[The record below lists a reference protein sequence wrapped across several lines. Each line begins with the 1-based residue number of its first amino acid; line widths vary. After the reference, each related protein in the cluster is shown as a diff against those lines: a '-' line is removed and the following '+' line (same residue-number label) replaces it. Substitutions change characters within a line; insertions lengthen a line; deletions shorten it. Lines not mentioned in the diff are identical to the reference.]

1 MSQQS
6 PASMDQLPEQTHVA
20 QQIRRDKLRIQ
31 GFQHPSS
38 PKSNIHSGHSKQAI
52 SAYEECSAG
61 YLQGYPGYIDQNNIK
76 NVFPGQN
83 IHMRSS
89 NTYNLPSA
97 PDSRDL
103 PPQNTGHFH
112 TQSPQQSPFV
122 GTIHPGQS
130 LTPNFNGQV
139 NASKTGSWGSGGPQL
154 GMMNNNAF
162 LNLPSSLTVNSNAMT
177 ADLFAASSLQTSSF
191 GSNGREGSMAT
202 YFPGSSIQTDT
213 MQTLYLRNPGIVG
226 YTDSLASGN
235 MVLINN
241 TTGSSLATHNFAGN
255 GQQQQHFIGITVPT
269 ASPSQHSSVGAIE
282 NSSTKQQSATSSLLT
297 SRLETHAYDSWQC
310 GGNELTF
317 LQTTDAA
324 SSNQSLCGQLN
335 NSVSLGNPPVAERSQ
350 VGMRPPPMSSIEGEQ
365 SGMLPG
371 GLRLQLDQPTT
382 ATGQR
387 QGLSLCL
394 FPKHASTVQLPPFQ
408 NHSTELD
415 INCPGVAQ
423 TASEDNSFRIDR
435 SARDGMMGGGFSNS
449 LNSPGVSKQI
459 HSSSSGVTGFPNV
472 LRGSKFLKAA
482 QELLDEVVN
491 LSKFGKSESAKH
503 HKSQTLFGTVADKEN
518 TAKEAGIKNGI
529 TDTSA
534 GFLNSA
540 EETNISHNTELSMAE
555 RRELQIKKAKLVAM
569 LDEVDQKYRQY
580 YQQMQIVV
588 SSFETVTGFGTAKT
602 YTSLALG
609 TISRHFRCLRDA
621 IVGQIC
627 VSSKSLGEEDMAGN
641 GKGETSRLR
650 FVDQQLRQQRAL
662 QQLGM
667 IQQPAWRPQRG
678 LPERAVSV
686 LRAWLFEHFL
696 HPYPKDAD
704 KHMLARQAGLTRS
717 QVSNWFINA
726 RVRLW
731 KPMVE
736 EIYME
741 EMKEAEL
748 GHSSAEKDY
757 RKSGD
762 SKEDTKSEEGSEN
775 SQNSED
781 QKHTKTTHLDSNA
794 QDVVCEQQ
802 NISVSSGLK
811 SEHSPDMR
819 YGRSQ
824 AFSIEGLSNDE
835 LFHEVRDEGV
845 TPGKLKKA
853 RNGIE
858 GSTYHLSPN
867 MSTAVDFK
875 MEGSCQNGKFND
887 ERHSSENYILVHS
900 GMALADSS
908 GSSGSYQ
915 IGCLNRYGQ
924 EAFTPKFSGSGG
936 VSLTL
941 GLQHSDGLSLSGT
954 QQRCISSEGRNHG
967 LGSVSH
973 DYCNISETAAA
984 HAANAYESINLEN
997 RKRFATHLLQT
1008 L

>member
-1 MSQQS
+1 MSQES
-6 PASMDQLPEQTHVA
+6 SASMDHLPQQTHVA

-31 GFQHPSS
+31 GFQPPSLPS
-38 PKSNIHSGHSKQAI
+38 SNIHSGNSKQAVP
-52 SAYEECSAG
+52 AYVECSAG
-61 YLQGYPGYIDQNNIK
+61 YLQGYPGHTDQNNIK
-76 NVFPGQN
+76 NVLTGQN
-83 IHMRSS
+83 IHMISS
-89 NTYNLPSA
+89 NNYNLPTA
-97 PDSRDL
+97 PDSWAL
-103 PPQNTGHFH
+103 ASQNTGHFH
-112 TQSPQQSPFV
+112 TQSAQQSPFV
-122 GTIHPGQS
+122 GTIYPGQS
-130 LTPNFNGQV
+130 LTPNFNGHV
-139 NASKTGSWGSGGPQL
+139 NASKTGSWGSEGPRL
-154 GMMNNNAF
+154 GMMNNSAF
-162 LNLPSSLTVNSNAMT
+162 PNLPSSLAVNSNGMT
-177 ADLFAASSLQTSSF
+177 PDFFAASSIQTSSF
-191 GSNGREGSMAT
+191 GSNSREGSMAM
-202 YFPGSSIQTDT
+202 YFPGSNIQTDA
-213 MQTLYLRNPGIVG
+213 MQTLYLRNPGFTG
-226 YTDSLASGN
+226 YSDSLASGN

-241 TTGSSLATHNFAGN
+241 TTGSSLANHNFSSN
-255 GQQQQHFIGITVPT
+255 GQQQHFIGITAPT
-269 ASPSQHSSVGAIE
+269 ASPSHHSSAGAVE
-282 NSSTKQQSATSSLLT
+282 NSPTEQQSVTSNLLT
-297 SRLETHAYDSWQC
+297 SRLETHAYDSWQG

-324 SSNQSLCGQLN
+324 SSNQSLCGQMN
-335 NSVSLGNPPVAERSQ
+335 NSASLGNPPVGKRSHLE
-350 VGMRPPPMSSIEGEQ
+350 MRPPPMSSMEEDQ
-365 SGMLPG
+365 SGILPS

-394 FPKHASTVQLPPFQ
+394 FPKHPSTVQLPPYQ

-415 INCPGVAQ
+415 INCSGVAQ

-435 SARDGMMGGGFSNS
+435 DARDGMMGGGFSNS
-449 LNSPGVSKQI
+449 LHSPGVSKQI
-459 HSSSSGVTGFPNV
+459 HSSSSGVIGFPNV

-491 LSKFGKSESAKH
+491 LSKFGRSESAKH
-503 HKSQTLFGTVADKEN
+503 HKSQTLFDNVADKEN
-518 TAKEAGIKNGI
+518 TAKEAGIMTGVA
-529 TDTSA
+529 DTSA

-540 EETNISHNTELSMAE
+540 EETNVCHNSELSMAE

-627 VSSKSLGEEDMAGN
+627 VSSKSLGEEEMAGN

-650 FVDQQLRQQRAL
+650 FVDQQLRQQQAL

-741 EMKEAEL
+741 EMKEADL
-748 GHSSAEKDY
+748 GHSSAEKECK
-757 RKSGD
+757 KSGE
-762 SKEDTKSEEGSEN
+762 SKADTKSGEGSEN

-781 QKHTKTTHLDSNA
+781 QNHTKAMQIDTDA

-811 SEHSPDMR
+811 SEHSLDMR

-824 AFSIEGLSNDE
+824 AFSIEGVSNDE
-835 LFHEVRDEGV
+835 VFHDLRDEDV

-853 RNGIE
+853 RNGIG
-858 GSTYHLSPN
+858 GSPYHFSPN
-867 MSTAVDFK
+867 MSTVVDFK
-875 MEGSCQNGKFND
+875 MEESSQHGKFND
-887 ERHSSENYILVHS
+887 ERHSSENYSLVHS
-900 GMALADSS
+900 GMVLADSS

-924 EAFTPKFSGSGG
+924 ESFTPKFSGNGG

-954 QQRCISSEGRNHG
+954 QQRCISSEGRNRE

-984 HAANAYESINLEN
+984 HAANAYESINSEN

>member
-6 PASMDQLPEQTHVA
+6 PASMDQLPLQTHVA

-38 PKSNIHSGHSKQAI
+38 PKSHISSGHSKQAI
-52 SAYEECSAG
+52 PAYEECSAG
-61 YLQGYPGYIDQNNIK
+61 YLQGYPGHIDQDNIK
-76 NVFPGQN
+76 NVFPGHN
-83 IHMRSS
+83 IHMISS
-89 NTYNLPSA
+89 NNYNLPAAS
-97 PDSRDL
+97 DSRVL

-112 TQSPQQSPFV
+112 TQSPQRNPLV
-122 GTIHPGQS
+122 GTIHSGQS
-130 LTPNFNGQV
+130 LTPNFDGQV
-139 NASKTGSWGSGGPQL
+139 NASKSGSWGSGGPQF

-162 LNLPSSLTVNSNAMT
+162 LNLPSLTVNSNAMT
-177 ADLFAASSLQTSSF
+177 ADLFAASSIQTSSF

-202 YFPGSSIQTDT
+202 YFPGSSIQADT
-213 MQTLYLRNPGIVG
+213 MQTLYLRNRGIVG

-235 MVLINN
+235 MVLVNN
-241 TTGSSLATHNFAGN
+241 TTGSSLATHNFSGN
-255 GQQQQHFIGITVPT
+255 GQQQQHFVGITVPT

-282 NSSTKQQSATSSLLT
+282 NSSTEQQSANSSLLT
-297 SRLETHAYDSWQC
+297 SRLEAHAYDSWQA

-335 NSVSLGNPPVAERSQ
+335 NSVSLGSLPVAERSQ
-350 VGMRPPPMSSIEGEQ
+350 VRMRPPSMSSIEEEQ
-365 SGMLPG
+365 SGILPS
-371 GLRLQLDQPTT
+371 GLRLQLDPPTT

-415 INCPGVAQ
+415 INCPGIAQ

-435 SARDGMMGGGFSNS
+435 DARDGMMGGGFSNS
-449 LNSPGVSKQI
+449 LQSPGVSKQI
-459 HSSSSGVTGFPNV
+459 HSSYRGVTGFPNV

-491 LSKFGKSESAKH
+491 LSKFGKSEPAKH
-503 HKSQTLFGTVADKEN
+503 HKSQTLFGTAADKWN
-518 TAKEAGIKNGI
+518 TAKETSIKNGI

-540 EETNISHNTELSMAE
+540 EETNISHNTEISMAE

-569 LDEVDQKYRQY
+569 LDEVDQKYKQY

-627 VSSKSLGEEDMAGN
+627 ASSKSLGEEDMAGN

-650 FVDQQLRQQRAL
+650 FVDQQLRQQRAF

-741 EMKEAEL
+741 EIKEAEL

-757 RKSGD
+757 KKSGD
-762 SKEDTKSEEGSEN
+762 SKADTKSEEGSEN

-781 QKHTKTTHLDSNA
+781 QKHTKTTQLETDA
-794 QDVVCEQQ
+794 EDVVCEQQ

-824 AFSIEGLSNDE
+824 AFSIEGVSNDDV
-835 LFHEVRDEGV
+835 FHDVRDEGV
-845 TPGKLKKA
+845 TPGKFKKA
-853 RNGIE
+853 RSGIE
-858 GSTYHLSPN
+858 GSTYQFSPN
-867 MSTAVDFK
+867 MSSIVGFK
-875 MEGSCQNGKFND
+875 MEGSCQNDKFND

-900 GMALADSS
+900 GMALADSG
-908 GSSGSYQ
+908 GS
-915 IGCLNRYGQ
+915 GCLNRYDGQ

-967 LGSVSH
+967 LGNVSH
-973 DYCNISETAAA
+973 DYCNISGTAAA
-984 HAANAYESINLEN
+984 HAANAYESINLEK

>member
-1 MSQQS
+1 MSQES
-6 PASMDQLPEQTHVA
+6 SASMDQLPQQTHVA

-38 PKSNIHSGHSKQAI
+38 PSSHIHSGHSKQAI
-52 SAYEECSAG
+52 PAYVECSAG
-61 YLQGYPGYIDQNNIK
+61 YLQGYPGHTDQNNIK

-83 IHMRSS
+83 IYMIPS
-89 NTYNLPSA
+89 NTYNLPTA
-97 PDSRDL
+97 PDSWAL
-103 PPQNTGHFH
+103 ASQNTGHFH
-112 TQSPQQSPFV
+112 TQSAQQSPFV

-130 LTPNFNGQV
+130 LTPNFDAHV
-139 NASKTGSWGSGGPQL
+139 NASKTGSWGSEGPRL
-154 GMMNNNAF
+154 GMMNNTAF
-162 LNLPSSLTVNSNAMT
+162 PNLPSSLAVNSNGMT
-177 ADLFAASSLQTSSF
+177 TDLFAASSIQTSSF
-191 GSNGREGSMAT
+191 GSNSREGSMAT
-202 YFPGSSIQTDT
+202 YFPGSNIQTDT
-213 MQTLYLRNPGIVG
+213 MQTLYLRNPGFTG

-241 TTGSSLATHNFAGN
+241 TTGSSLANHNFAGN

-269 ASPSQHSSVGAIE
+269 ASPSHHSSAGAIE
-282 NSSTKQQSATSSLLT
+282 NSPTEQQSVTSSLLT
-297 SRLETHAYDSWQC
+297 SRLETHAYDSWQG

-324 SSNQSLCGQLN
+324 SSNQSLCGQMN
-335 NSVSLGNPPVAERSQ
+335 NSVSLGNPPVAKRSQ
-350 VGMRPPPMSSIEGEQ
+350 LGMRPPPMSSIEEDQ
-365 SGMLPG
+365 SGILPS

-394 FPKHASTVQLPPFQ
+394 FPKHPPTVQLPPYQ

-415 INCPGVAQ
+415 INCSGVAQ

-435 SARDGMMGGGFSNS
+435 AARDGMMGGGFSNS
-449 LNSPGVSKQI
+449 LHSPGVSKQI
-459 HSSSSGVTGFPNV
+459 QSSSSGVIGFPNV

-503 HKSQTLFGTVADKEN
+503 HKSQTLFDTVADKEN
-518 TAKEAGIKNGI
+518 TAKEAGIKNGVA
-529 TDTSA
+529 DASA
-534 GFLNSA
+534 GFINSA
-540 EETNISHNTELSMAE
+540 EEINVSHNSELSMAE

-627 VSSKSLGEEDMAGN
+627 VSSKSLGEEEMAGN

-741 EMKEAEL
+741 ELKEADL
-748 GHSSAEKDY
+748 GHSSAEKECK
-757 RKSGD
+757 KSSE
-762 SKEDTKSEEGSEN
+762 SKADTKSEEGSEN

-781 QKHTKTTHLDSNA
+781 QRHNKTMQIDTDA

-811 SEHSPDMR
+811 SENSPDKR

-824 AFSIEGLSNDE
+824 AFSIEGVSNDE
-835 LFHEVRDEGV
+835 VFHDLRDEGV
-845 TPGKLKKA
+845 IPGKLKKA

-858 GSTYHLSPN
+858 GSPYHFSPN
-867 MSTAVDFK
+867 MSTVVDFK
-875 MEGSCQNGKFND
+875 MEESSQHGKFND
-887 ERHSSENYILVHS
+887 ERHSSENYVLVHS
-900 GMALADSS
+900 GMVLADSS

-915 IGCLNRYGQ
+915 MGCLNRYGQ
-924 EAFTPKFSGSGG
+924 ESFTPKFSGSGG

-954 QQRCISSEGRNHG
+954 QQRCISSEGRNRE

-984 HAANAYESINLEN
+984 HAANAYESINSEN